1 MKIYFFGYFFTLSAL
16 FGFPARAADPLI
28 TVTGTATVGCE
39 LNTSSLDFEFA
50 SLVVGQP
57 VTKTGAVVVDCHGAS
72 SNVDIAVAWHDGGS
86 TSSGIYTFTDNKDS
100 VLAQF
105 CYTGSSSSCWVSPT
119 YFNSGSFPVDLRLTY
134 TAAVAETTQRLG
146 ELRVSYH

>member
-1 MKIYFFGYFFTLSAL
+1 MKIYLYGSLFTLFVIL
-16 FGFPARAADPLI
+16 GFPVRAADPLI
-28 TVTGTATVGCE
+28 TVTGTAAVECE
-39 LNTSSLDFEFA
+39 LNTSSLNFEFA
-50 SLVVGQP
+50 SLVIGQP
-57 VTKTGAVVVDCHGAS
+57 ATKIGAVVVDCHGAS
-72 SNVDIAVAWHDGGS
+72 STVDIAVAWHDGGS